1 MRKQDCG
8 QNQFARG
15 EGGLSVTA
23 GTAIHALQEAGNK
36 ITRWHT
42 ERFKDAFREMIEQI
56 LWVLSEYLEPG
67 RKLRIVGGWDSTGN
81 MRERVIELVA
91 PAVEGDA
98 LPRPAYTVRV
108 QVQRNNP
115 SQIQADNEF
124 LMQVV
129 QICAQY
135 GTPLP
140 PEAVIRL
147 MEGYRTKSSILKA
160 VDENSQTQ
168 QRLTQMQAQLEA
180 LGQGQT
186 TKGEAQ

>member
-1 MRKQDCG
+1 MKQDCG
-8 QNQFARG
+8 QNQFSRG

-23 GTAIHALQEAGNK
+23 GTAIHALQNAGGK

-42 ERFKDAFREMIEQI
+42 ERFKDAFREMVEQI

-67 RKLRIVGGWDSTGN
+67 RRLRIVGGWNSGGS

-91 PAVEGDA
+91 PQAEGDR

-108 QVQRNNP
+108 RVQKNNP

-129 QICAQY
+129 KICAEY
-135 GTPLP
+135 GQPLP
-140 PEAVIRL
+140 PETVIRL
-147 MEGYRTKSSILKA
+147 LEGYRTKGSVLRA
-160 VDENSQTQ
+160 VSESGRAAQQAGEENGKETQ
-168 QRLTQMQAQLEA
+168 A
-180 LGQGQT
+180 
-186 TKGEAQ
+186 